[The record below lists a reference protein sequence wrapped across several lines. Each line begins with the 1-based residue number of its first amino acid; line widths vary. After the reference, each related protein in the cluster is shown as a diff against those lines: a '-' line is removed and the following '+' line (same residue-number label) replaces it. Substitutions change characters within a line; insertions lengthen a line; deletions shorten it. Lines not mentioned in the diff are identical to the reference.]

1 MAKVYL
7 EKLRF
12 LMAELAP
19 YMSTTASLEI
29 KHFFSGAA
37 VYADE
42 HICITFTPAGF
53 AMKLPEGSRNKL
65 VKEKGAKSLQ
75 YFPGAPT
82 KKEYVILPPSV
93 VDDREMLSFWVGKS
107 IEYVLT
113 KPERRSK

>member
-7 EKLRF
+7 EKLSD

-19 YMSTTASLEI
+19 YISTTASLEI

-42 HICITFTPAGF
+42 RICITFTPAGF
-53 AMKLPEGSRNKL
+53 AIKLPVDSRSELK
-65 VKEKGAKSLQ
+65 KEKGAKSLQ

-82 KKEYVILPPSV
+82 KKEYVILPPSM
-93 VDDREMLSFWVGKS
+93 VDDREMLSVWVGKS
-107 IEYVLT
+107 IEYVLA
-113 KPERRSK
+113 KPVTRSK

>member
-19 YMSTTASLEI
+19 YISTTASLEL

-53 AMKLPEGSRNKL
+53 AMKLPEASRNEL

-82 KKEYVILPPSV
+82 KKEYIILPPSV
-93 VDDREMLSFWVGKS
+93 VDDLEMLSFWVGKS

-113 KPERRSK
+113 KSERRSK